1 MKIKLVY
8 TDSKIYNGIKSYSL
22 NLYNDMSKVMDVKL
36 KPLSIIQVSFK
47 GKKFG
52 GWITSEFFS
61 LFVGNA
67 DIVHSTAH
75 WSLQPHTNVVT
86 IHDLFPLTM
95 KQYFNNPDYE
105 INHQL
110 KKLENVN
117 KKAKYIIVQ
126 TSTIKNNV
134 EKYIKNVP
142 IAVIPSKIFV
152 NQPTKNPY
160 PDDKKLHLLTMGII
174 EPFPQRKQ
182 IYDLYEWIKDKDD
195 VDLYHIGLV
204 NDKRYIDYSKNI
216 HQIDSVSQQD
226 KFNYMAY
233 ADKYVFKTLGEG
245 QGYPVMEAMKLNT
258 QTVINDLPEHRELLG
273 DKPYYFHNKD
283 EFLEMIYKSKKSG
296 LVEQISQYDN
306 WIDKYKKVYEEVR
319 K

>member
-1 MKIKLVY
+1 
-8 TDSKIYNGIKSYSL
+8 
-22 NLYNDMSKVMDVKL
+22 
-36 KPLSIIQVSFK
+36 
-47 GKKFG
+47 
-52 GWITSEFFS
+52 
-61 LFVGNA
+61 
-67 DIVHSTAH
+67 
-75 WSLQPHTNVVT
+75 
-86 IHDLFPLTM
+86 
-95 KQYFNNPDYE
+95 
-105 INHQL
+105 
-110 KKLENVN
+110 
-117 KKAKYIIVQ
+117 
-126 TSTIKNNV
+126 
-134 EKYIKNVP
+134 
-142 IAVIPSKIFV
+142 
-152 NQPTKNPY
+152 
-160 PDDKKLHLLTMGII
+160 MGII

-182 IYDLYEWIKDKDD
+182 IYDLYEWIKDRDD
-195 VDLYHIGLV
+195 VDLYHIGTV
-204 NDKRYIDYSKNI
+204 NDKRYINYSKNI